1 MDWLSI
7 ALVALALLVAAT
19 FLLRRRRR
27 RATPAEGPATA
38 PGEEAKRL
46 HQQTALS
53 ELRDMRE
60 ALGPAAHNR
69 VERRRS
75 PPPGTAPKI
84 ERRKKGAR
92 RWSSGRPVSSGPP
105 WGPNRPVGRRL
116 IRRFGGTSRRKN
128 RRHILVPSR

>member
-7 ALVALALLVAAT
+7 ALVVLALLGVAT
-19 FLLRRRRR
+19 LLRRRRR
-27 RATPAEGPATA
+27 TSSPDAPPAT
-38 PGEEAKRL
+38 PGEEARRL

-75 PPPGTAPKI
+75 PPPGKAPKI

-92 RWSSGRPVSSGPP
+92 RPP
-105 WGPNRPVGRRL
+105 
-116 IRRFGGTSRRKN
+116 
-128 RRHILVPSR
+128 